1 MTLNRREFMRT
12 LMIGS
17 TLLRFTGGAIATDVL
32 LSKGSS
38 ASPNSELLDQLE
50 RASFE
55 FFWNEADP
63 HTGLVRD
70 RAEADGGSKSR
81 MSSIAATGFGLTALC
96 IAHQRNYRPRAEIA
110 ARVQRTLHFLAHA
123 SKDFFTRRSSPE

>member
-1 MTLNRREFMRT
+1 MTLTRREFLRT
-12 LMIGS
+12 LTIGS
-17 TLLRFTGGAIATDVL
+17 AILRFAGGGIATDVL
-32 LSKGSS
+32 LSKAS
-38 ASPNSELLDQLE
+38 AAASTNSELLDQLE

-70 RAEADGGSKSR
+70 RAEADGGSRSR

-96 IAHQRNYRPRAEIA
+96 IAHQRNYRPRAEIT
-110 ARVQRTLHFLAHA
+110 ARVRQTLHFL
-123 SKDFFTRRSSPE
+123 